1 MGMLNLSNGLQL
13 LDIFSF
19 PVFMIF
25 FSLNFSLQSFYYLI
39 FKFTDYFLSY
49 VQAPDEHMEGIF
61 VTVYF

>member
-1 MGMLNLSNGLQL
+1 
-13 LDIFSF
+13 
-19 PVFMIF
+19 MIF